1 MPGAGAVAVKKP
13 WSRPLW
19 VHGLVGSEQKVPS
32 CQGTGYGLLRSRDG
46 LCPMPQLWDR
56 QGRGQ
61 ELLPVCVASAYSLE
75 TLVQRDKCR
84 NFPGKGS
91 KPPNMSLTED

>member
-19 VHGLVGSEQKVPS
+19 VHGLVGSEQKVPP

-46 LCPMPQLWDR
+46 LCPRPQLWDR

-75 TLVQRDKCR
+75 TLVLSCR
-84 NFPGKGS
+84 ETNAGTFPERAVN
-91 KPPNMSLTED
+91 PQICP